1 MQLPQISIRRPVL
14 TVMMSL
20 ALILFGIIGLM
31 RLPVRELPNID
42 PPIVSVMTVYPG
54 ANAQVV
60 ETEVT
65 ERLEEELNSI
75 EGIKTLTS
83 ESKEEVS
90 NITIEFTLARPVD
103 VAAQDVRDRVSR
115 ARGKLPEDI
124 EEPIIAKQEADA
136 QPIMWIALHSDR
148 YDTLELSRIAE
159 KQLKD
164 VLQTTPGVS
173 QIVIGGEKRF
183 AIRIWLDAAK
193 MAARGV
199 TVPDVERALKE
210 QNVELPSGRVENLD
224 REMTIQTQGELKTA
238 DQFNGLVIRND
249 GANLVRLR
257 DIGEARVGAEDVR
270 SIGRFNG
277 RPSVALGVVKQTQAN
292 TLQVAEGIKAEM
304 ERLKKVIPEG
314 IEIDLPYDE
323 SEYVGEAVHEVWTT
337 LFIAFALVVI
347 VIYVFLRS
355 LRATLIPVVAIP
367 VSIVGTFAALYF
379 CGFSI
384 NILTMLALVLVIGIV
399 VDDAIVVLENIYRHI
414 EEGMAPMEAAKKA
427 MAEISFAIIA
437 ITVSL
442 VAVFTP
448 LAFQTSAVGRL
459 FVEFAVTVAVAVI
472 ISAFVALTLTPMMS
486 ARILKPHSEEHNFV
500 LRFFERGIA
509 AVTRIYARWLDRALR
524 YRWITALV
532 GVGAITLAVVLFRAL
547 ETEFLPE
554 EDKGRLLCIVVAPEG
569 STSEY
574 TDRQLRKMEEIVR
587 SFPEVESYFSAVAL
601 SRGGPGDPASGLMFM
616 KFRKGARRNV
626 RDIVG
631 GPRGMQARFFGEIE
645 GALAFALI
653 PKAIGFSFSQGIQLQ
668 LQNQDLK
675 ELSGGAFD
683 LANKLR
689 AEPYLLNVRSVFQLD
704 KPQLDVSIDRDR
716 AAALGVSIQD
726 ISRTMQ
732 ILFGGLD
739 LSRVKREGKE
749 YDVIVQLDRESRLTP
764 NDFDSVYVRSKT
776 GNLVQLTSVVNAK
789 ALAAAGQINHYN
801 RLRSGA
807 VEATAI
813 GVPLG
818 TAVANIERILAK
830 ELPPSFRYEWAGEAK
845 DLKET
850 GGEIWFVFIL
860 AVLIVYMVLAAQ
872 FESLVHPFTVML
884 ALPLAFLGG
893 FGALWVMTWVNHFGT
908 QMYGATHFA
917 PPGSVP
923 EWVKSIAPFVPRVPA
938 MNINLFS
945 QIGFILLVGLVTK
958 NSILLVEFANQEME
972 RGKSALEAM
981 REAGR
986 TRLRPILMTSLAT
999 IAGILPIAIGFG
1011 AGAESRR
1018 PMGVVVVGG
1027 MISSTVLTLLIIPV
1041 VYTLLADAGV
1051 SSGAQNPHRS
1061 QPNRNPRSKRS
1072 RVETATFCLS
1082 PCALSGDSGGR

>member
-1 MQLPQISIRRPVL
+1 MQLPQVSIRRPVL

-90 NITIEFTLARPVD
+90 NITIEFTLKRPVD

-159 KQLKD
+159 RQLKD

-183 AIRIWLDAAK
+183 AIRVWLDAAK

-199 TVPDVERALKE
+199 TVTDVERALRE

-224 REMTIQTQGELKTA
+224 REMTIQTQGEMKTA
-238 DQFNGLVIRND
+238 EQFNTLVLRND

-292 TLQVAEGIKAEM
+292 TIEVANGIKREL
-304 ERLKKVIPEG
+304 ERLRAVVPEG
-314 IEIDLPYDE
+314 INIDLPYDE
-323 SEYVGEAVHEVWTT
+323 SEYVGAAVHEVWNT
-337 LFIAFALVVI
+337 LFIAFGLVVF
-347 VIYVFLRS
+347 VIYIFLRS

-367 VSIVGTFAALYF
+367 VSVIGTFAALHF
-379 CGFSI
+379 IGFSV

-414 EEGMAPMEAAKKA
+414 EEGMKPMEAAKKA
-427 MAEISFAIIA
+427 MDEISFAIIA
-437 ITVSL
+437 ITFSL

-448 LAFQTSAVGRL
+448 LAFQTSATGRL
-459 FVEFAVTVAVAVI
+459 FIEFAVTVAVSVI

-486 ARILKPHSEEHNFV
+486 ARILKPHAEGHNWL
-500 LRFFERGIA
+500 LRGFERAIA
-509 AVTRIYARWLDRALR
+509 VFTRRYERWLDRALR
-524 YRWITALV
+524 WRKLTALI
-532 GVGAITLAVVLFRAL
+532 GLGAIGLGAFFLTQL

-574 TDRQLRKMEEIVR
+574 TDRQMRKMEQIVS
-587 SFPEVESYFSAVAL
+587 SFPEVKSYFSAVAL

-616 KFRKGARRNV
+616 KFKEGARRNV

-653 PKAIGFSFSQGIQLQ
+653 PKAIGFSFNQGLQLQ
-668 LQNQDLK
+668 LQNQDLN
-675 ELSGGAFD
+675 ELSRVAFD
-683 LANKLR
+683 LSNKLR

-704 KPQLDVSIDRDR
+704 KPQLDLSIDRDR

-749 YDVIVQLDRESRLTP
+749 YDVIVQLDRTSRLTP
-764 NDFDSVYVRSKT
+764 NDMDSVYVRSRT
-776 GNLVQLTSVVNAK
+776 GQLVQLTAVVSSK
-789 ALAAAGQINHYN
+789 AIAAPGQINHYN

-807 VEATAI
+807 IEATPV

-818 TAVANIERILAK
+818 TAVAGIERILEK
-830 ELPPSFRYEWAGEAK
+830 ELPPGFRYEWAGEAE

-850 GGEIWFVFIL
+850 GGEVWFVLIL
-860 AVLIVYMVLAAQ
+860 AILIVYMVLAAQ

-884 ALPLAFLGG
+884 ALPLAAVGAV
-893 FGALWVMTWVNHFGT
+893 GALWLMAQINELGTGFYAAVN
-908 QMYGATHFA
+908 YA
-917 PPGSVP
+917 PPGAAPAWIKSVQ
-923 EWVKSIAPFVPRVPA
+923 PFVPRIPS

-945 QIGFILLVGLVTK
+945 QIGFVLLVGLVTK
-958 NSILLVEFANQEME
+958 NSILLVEFANQQME
-972 RGKSALEAM
+972 AGKSALEAM
-981 REAGR
+981 RAAGR
-986 TRLRPILMTSLAT
+986 TRFRPIIMTSLST
-999 IAGILPIAIGFG
+999 TAGILPIAIGFG

-1018 PMGVVVVGG
+1018 PMGIAVVGG
-1027 MISSTVLTLLIIPV
+1027 MISSTVLTLLVIPV
-1041 VYTLLADAGV
+1041 VYVFLAEIARRFWRRRERAV
-1051 SSGAQNPHRS
+1051 AAPAEEAVLA
-1061 QPNRNPRSKRS
+1061 K
-1072 RVETATFCLS
+1072 
-1082 PCALSGDSGGR
+1082 